1 MEHRRRIWRAIQL
14 VVRILPSALTLQAAG
29 TVRTTP
35 HTNQVR
41 LRTEPACNTA
51 PNNIRLLP
59 VSLRPSTGADLQ
71 YFLFSCLQSF
81 VVFRSLFKV
90 ELDSSQTDSPFS
102 SCMVCAAAT
111 AAFPDSYLPS
121 QGLTTG
127 ASICFVM
134 QPHSVVAA
142 IDRINANTLFIT
154 KPLFSFAWPSSVL
167 RRRRTDRQSHPYH
180 THRQFSFQLFVFLFQ
195 TTAVSYL
202 FAYPTDSQ

>member
-1 MEHRRRIWRAIQL
+1 MERRRRIWRAIQL

-29 TVRTTP
+29 TVRTTL

-59 VSLRPSTGADLQ
+59 VSLRPSAGADLQ

-90 ELDSSQTDSPFS
+90 ELDSSQTDSPVS
-102 SCMVCAAAT
+102 SCIVYAAAT

-121 QGLTTG
+121 QGLTIG

-154 KPLFSFAWPSSVL
+154 KPLFFFCLAFFSSSAASNRSSIPPVSHASSIFFSAFCISFSDYCCIL
-167 RRRRTDRQSHPYH
+167 
-180 THRQFSFQLFVFLFQ
+180 SFRL
-195 TTAVSYL
+195 SCR
-202 FAYPTDSQ
+202 